1 MFLQHFHYNP
11 AQWGTQVRSDPHL
24 DQNTE
29 GRSGRATAFRHR
41 SRLGLIPYS
50 SKCPMRPRYI
60 LLEKRKQFSITR
72 WLAVKKPTTK
82 IRNASKTF
90 SNTCK
95 YAIWPKALVI
105 YGLSFLWVWCH
116 VVRFYFQGNLVIS
129 KNVPFTHTGNV
140 LSGLRAK
147 PPLVQL

>member
-11 AQWGTQVRSDPHL
+11 AQWGPQVRSDPDL

-29 GRSGRATAFRHR
+29 SRSGRATAFRQR
-41 SRLGLIPYS
+41 SRLGFIPYS

-60 LLEKRKQFSITR
+60 LLQKWKQFSSTR

-90 SNTCK
+90 SNIRK
-95 YAIWPKALVI
+95 YAILPKALVI
-105 YGLSFLWVWCH
+105 YGLSFEWVLCH
-116 VVRFYFQGNLVIS
+116 VPRFYYQGNLVIS
-129 KNVPFTHTGNV
+129 KKVPFMHTGNV
-140 LSGLRAK
+140 W
-147 PPLVQL
+147 PLKWP